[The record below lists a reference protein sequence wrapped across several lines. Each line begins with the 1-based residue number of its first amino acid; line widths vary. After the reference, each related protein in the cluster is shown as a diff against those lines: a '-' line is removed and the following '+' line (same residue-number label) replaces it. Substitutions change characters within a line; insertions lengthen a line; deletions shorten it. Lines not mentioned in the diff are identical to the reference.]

1 MVWIAYIGILLM
13 QWKGAEGRS
22 KIVLDCNHAPQE
34 SEMLLLLQSTPV
46 LGTLP
51 RERDKKALSQLLL
64 LNLPAS
70 KIHAAQVLTAEQR
83 LCKIPAQAPLPAA
96 AEREKE
102 FRFDISCK

>member
-1 MVWIAYIGILLM
+1 MVWIAHISILLM

-51 RERDKKALSQLLL
+51 RER
-64 LNLPAS
+64 
-70 KIHAAQVLTAEQR
+70 
-83 LCKIPAQAPLPAA
+83 
-96 AEREKE
+96 
-102 FRFDISCK
+102 